1 MAVVL
6 VYSDKINLA
15 SELVTAGQALGYE
28 VQAAAVNDN
37 DLAQALSSWGVKV
50 WNIEEAS
57 LNLADTA
64 ALASALKQAADK
76 AGASLV
82 LLSSNR
88 RLKEVAGRLAQ
99 MQGAAC
105 LTNVGSLSAA
115 DGKLTASRNSLGGAT
130 VATYSVDPTGAVIAI
145 SPKSFAAAAVSAG
158 GAVEALTVNIKPTVK
173 LIETRSK
180 AGDSVNID
188 AAEVLVAV
196 GQGLNSQDDLAMVEE
211 LARVLGGEVGCSKPV
226 ATDKKWLSE
235 DRVIGLSGKI
245 CKPSLAVI
253 LGVSGQVQF
262 AVGIR
267 DAKTVVAV
275 NSDENAS
282 IATQADYFLVG
293 DIHQVVPA
301 LTKALS

>member
-6 VYSDKINLA
+6 VYSDKVNLA
-15 SELVTAGQALGYE
+15 CELVTAGQALGFE

-37 DLAQALSSWGVKV
+37 SLAQALSACGVKV
-50 WNIEEAS
+50 WNIEDS
-57 LNLADTA
+57 NLNLADTG
-64 ALASALKQAADK
+64 ALASALQQVAEQ
-76 AGASLV
+76 AGAALI

-99 MQGAAC
+99 ISGGAC
-105 LTNVGSLSAA
+105 LTGVGSLSIA

-130 VATYSVDPTGAVIAI
+130 VATYSVEPVGAVIAI
-145 SPKSFAAAAVSAG
+145 AAKSFAAATEAAG
-158 GAVEALTVNIKPTVK
+158 GTIEALSVSVKPMVK
-173 LIETRSK
+173 LLETRSK

-188 AAEVLVAV
+188 AADILVAV
-196 GQGLNSQDDLAMVEE
+196 GQGLNSQADLSMVEE

-226 ATDKKWLSE
+226 ATDKKWLNE

-245 CKPSLAVI
+245 CKPSLAIV
-253 LGVSGQVQF
+253 LGISGQVQF

-282 IATQADYFLVG
+282 IASQADYFLVG

-301 LTKALS
+301 LAKALA